1 MPDDTANTTN
11 GVSRQELNV
20 ESVNDRDLLTN
31 YQKNNPDALKLD
43 YLSFLPALEKDKD
56 LISSEGSTGDTD
68 SATAGTTAS
77 GQLTAVIEQHN
88 EARFSQMA
96 PFDYNL
102 QLLAQTPEMKQGR
115 SANNKQTKTQEER
128 Q

>member
-20 ESVNDRDLLTN
+20 ESVNGKDLLTN
-31 YQKNNPDALKLD
+31 YQENNPDALKLD

-88 EARFSQMA
+88 EARFIQMA

-115 SANNKQTKTQEER
+115 ANTKQTKAQEER